1 VWVLSV
7 GRRRRR
13 DRTPNFSFLFCFF
26 FLRFFLL
33 SCTCYVCVVV
43 RGQEA
48 SCLRCEAVPIIGLK
62 LPGVELATE
71 KTDPSHCLSGKKK
84 RIFSFSFFPCLYFYV
99 CIFEGGGGCV

>member
-1 VWVLSV
+1 
-7 GRRRRR
+7 
-13 DRTPNFSFLFCFF
+13 
-26 FLRFFLL
+26 
-33 SCTCYVCVVV
+33 VCVVV

-84 RIFSFSFFPCLYFYV
+84 EFSVFLFSIVFIFMCVYLRAGGPACDGNHSV
-99 CIFEGGGGCV
+99 CFRLLPVEL